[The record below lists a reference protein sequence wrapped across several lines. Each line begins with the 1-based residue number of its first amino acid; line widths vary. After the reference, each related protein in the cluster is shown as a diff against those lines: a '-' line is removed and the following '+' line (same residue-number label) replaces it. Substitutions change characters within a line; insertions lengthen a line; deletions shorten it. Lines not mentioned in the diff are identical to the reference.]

1 MQQGDRIVLV
11 VPVGPVRVDA
21 SDRAELCTQA
31 LAGERAVVLNTGT
44 KDWMHI
50 QLESD
55 GYTGWVDGKQWEVPT
70 DDSGSAF
77 ILQAPF
83 SGWLRSDGALMHY
96 PAGSRLRRSDAGH
109 WSLNGNGLEP
119 VEPVGRA
126 LEAAEDA
133 VISAIKAG
141 LETYATEQLMD
152 NGRRS
157 WPTNPWD
164 ALETKPAGYTTDATD
179 ADVDGEWTY
188 NTTSKKITHQ
198 RNDNSRVGW
207 LYDEGTQSGDN
218 AAVGTLGA
226 RASL

>member
-55 GYTGWVDGKQWEVPT
+55 GYTGWVDGKQWAVPT

-83 SGWLRSDGALMHY
+83 SGWLRGDGALMHY
-96 PAGSRLRRSDAGH
+96 PAGSRLAQRCRPLV
-109 WSLNGNGLEP
+109 LNGNGLEP
-119 VEPVGRA
+119 GIRWAELWRQRKMQSKQPSNSLALRTCGVGKRPLVSTA
-126 LEAAEDA
+126 Q
-133 VISAIKAG
+133 G
-141 LETYATEQLMD
+141 WF
-152 NGRRS
+152 R
-157 WPTNPWD
+157 WPGN
-164 ALETKPAGYTTDATD
+164 
-179 ADVDGEWTY
+179 
-188 NTTSKKITHQ
+188 
-198 RNDNSRVGW
+198 
-207 LYDEGTQSGDN
+207 
-218 AAVGTLGA
+218 
-226 RASL
+226 